1 MCLQNCNYKY
11 TYLVP
16 TYLLTYLQV
25 VKFHDFLLPKHQV
38 GTSYFNQCADP
49 KPVGPVMR
57 YVTTSQRPHCA
68 RRVILMCVN
77 ANNGFFEKPVSD
89 SSMQTTA
96 LNYHRTLVTD
106 VVDDVRRVCALANQ
120 DLSLPPKTDNFTNA
134 CLTFVPQA
142 DDLGCFKCLTCAKFY
157 MSEV

>member
-1 MCLQNCNYKY
+1 MTSSCPNTRLA
-11 TYLVP
+11 LPSSISVRIRS
-16 TYLLTYLQV
+16 LL
-25 VKFHDFLLPKHQV
+25 DR
-38 GTSYFNQCADP
+38 SCA
-49 KPVGPVMR
+49 
-57 YVTTSQRPHCA
+57 TSQRHNDLI
-68 RRVILMCVN
+68 VHDVLSSCVN

-89 SSMQTTA
+89 SSIQTTA

-120 DLSLPPKTDNFTNA
+120 DLSLPPKTDSFTNA

-157 MSEV
+157 MSDV